1 MYSKP
6 INFGKWTTN
15 EIFELTVNE
24 LYNKLFSNCRLAQ
37 RERKIK
43 TSTKTHLKV
52 FLLNLYTCYAENPD
66 LCIGVSLSKNTYTG
80 SRIKFDHIIARYTPT
95 KRVVDAL
102 KNAGYV
108 HFKIGFN
115 DMRTGTLRKSR
126 ICWASKLEDI
136 FTRLNME
143 LHTAYTQRPAIILR
157 DSDKNEIPFTETSST
172 EAMKKQVEE
181 INEIVGGLSLDFP
194 LTAEQKNNL
203 ISRKCY
209 PDFSR
214 NRLTRIFNVDFDSG
228 GRFYGH

>member
-6 INFGKWTTN
+6 VNFGKWTNN

-24 LYNKLFSNCRLAQ
+24 LYDELFSNCHLAQ

-80 SRIKFDHIIARYTPT
+80 SRIKFNHIIARYTPT

-126 ICWASKLEDI
+126 IC
-136 FTRLNME
+136 
-143 LHTAYTQRPAIILR
+143 
-157 DSDKNEIPFTETSST
+157 
-172 EAMKKQVEE
+172 
-181 INEIVGGLSLDFP
+181 
-194 LTAEQKNNL
+194 
-203 ISRKCY
+203 
-209 PDFSR
+209 
-214 NRLTRIFNVDFDSG
+214 
-228 GRFYGH
+228 

>member
-6 INFGKWTTN
+6 INFGKWTTD

-24 LYNKLFSNCRLAQ
+24 LYEELFSNCRLAQ

-52 FLLNLYTCYAENPD
+52 FLLNLYACHAEDPA

-95 KRVVDAL
+95 KRVFDAL
-102 KNAGYV
+102 IAAGYV
-108 HFKIGFN
+108 HFKAGFCN
-115 DMRTGTLRKSR
+115 PKTGAAHTSK

-136 FTRLNME
+136 FASLNMN
-143 LHTAYTQRPAIILR
+143 LYTAYTQRPAVILR
-157 DSDKNEIPFTETSST
+157 DTDKKEIPFAETSST

-181 INEIVGGLSLDFP
+181 INEMVSALSLDFP
-194 LTAEQKNNL
+194 LTAEQKENL
-203 ISRKCY
+203 INRKCY